1 MPAIW
6 LVLGPGPTQSCT
18 GGMTA
23 SGRVWEHCTG
33 GLSGLAQAVAIAAAV
48 VLTIMPF
55 VTAVYLN
62 RRLGPSRRAPRLSPA

>member
-1 MPAIW
+1 
-6 LVLGPGPTQSCT
+6 
-18 GGMTA
+18 
-23 SGRVWEHCTG
+23 VWQ
-33 GLSGLAQAVAIAAAV
+33 QAVAIAAAV